1 MMAPN
6 RRIQEGNGHCSS
18 FESSLVH
25 MNLVVLKYIGEKQ
38 IAQDRYLHEIY
49 KDGFTAK
56 AEQLINV
63 ASSASRFRRRFLE
76 RNLKG
81 MKFVEANMR
90 NLQLGLEC
98 IYASEHEQCLSTYRH
113 AKIYIER

>member
-1 MMAPN
+1 
-6 RRIQEGNGHCSS
+6 
-18 FESSLVH
+18 
-25 MNLVVLKYIGEKQ
+25 
-38 IAQDRYLHEIY
+38 
-49 KDGFTAK
+49 
-56 AEQLINV
+56 
-63 ASSASRFRRRFLE
+63 
-76 RNLKG
+76 